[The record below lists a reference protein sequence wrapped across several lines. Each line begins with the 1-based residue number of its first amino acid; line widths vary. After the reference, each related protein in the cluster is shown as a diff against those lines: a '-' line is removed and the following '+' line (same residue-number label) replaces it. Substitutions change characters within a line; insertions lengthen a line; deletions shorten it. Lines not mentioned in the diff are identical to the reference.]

1 MVSRNSNNDVQHN
14 DVQHSVFSDLSNT
27 ATEANNFAGSFTPTA
42 VPPSEEIVSPQST
55 DDQGR
60 ASTSLLFY
68 DVPQRSLE
76 QLLTEQLLIGQLF
89 GGILQRS
96 FEQHESSGNRG
107 KSLIEACKNG
117 DKNEVDALLSQ
128 LSPEEINYQNKD
140 GNTALA
146 TVCCMEDTSSALK
159 FLNIAGVD
167 VNLSNNQGLTPLHHV
182 CSNNNEYTMYVQ
194 TITRNWLPHFFHWAQ
209 ISTNEAKK
217 ALLCI
222 SQRPADAK
230 PLQVF

>member
-55 DDQGR
+55 NDQGR
-60 ASTSLLFY
+60 TSTSLLFGN
-68 DVPQRSLE
+68 VPQRSLE
-76 QLLTEQLLIGQLF
+76 Q
-89 GGILQRS
+89 
-96 FEQHESSGNRG
+96 HKSSGNRG

-159 FLNIAGVD
+159 FLDFPCTLTSAS
-167 VNLSNNQGLTPLHHV
+167 LARSN
-182 CSNNNEYTMYVQ
+182 
-194 TITRNWLPHFFHWAQ
+194 
-209 ISTNEAKK
+209 
-217 ALLCI
+217 
-222 SQRPADAK
+222 
-230 PLQVF
+230 